1 MYLQRNAG
9 PRSDDETP
17 SCVVFPASSSLG
29 IRSVE
34 SERMRRK
41 NGKCIGMTSRYEE
54 DARMLGHDQD
64 ACMSPS
70 QHGRDAVESV

>member
-17 SCVVFPASSSLG
+17 SCVVFPASSSLA

-34 SERMRRK
+34 SERIRRK
-41 NGKCIGMTSRYEE
+41 NGKCIVMTSRYEK
-54 DARMLGHDQD
+54 D
-64 ACMSPS
+64 ACMLKYKEDACMRPS
-70 QHGRDAVESV
+70 QCGRDAVESV